1 MARTLVGTG
10 SAIYVDFSQ
19 KSASF
24 QILVN
29 GQPALNG
36 VSVSKNCT
44 YNGPILVST
53 AAEIKILVN
62 GFTSGEAEGTAIGD
76 GFFELNSFLCV
87 LAVLFWSSY

>member
-1 MARTLVGTG
+1 VIPVGSG

-24 QILVN
+24 QILLN
-29 GQPALNG
+29 GQSALTDAN
-36 VSVSKNCT
+36 VLNNCT

-53 AAEIKILVN
+53 TAEIKILVN
-62 GFTSGEAEGTAIGD
+62 GFTSGGSQGTADGG

-87 LAVLFWSSY
+87 LAVLFGPSY